1 MNQVW
6 LPLRSHLFSF
16 MFTIAITGGI
26 ACGKSTVSKML
37 TAACPAGT
45 GASFDCDAAVAEIY
59 GDPAVVE
66 RVALL
71 EPAANLSVNGD
82 LNRKLLRQR
91 AFESLEFREKLEAI
105 LHPLVLKQAR
115 EFADSVSD
123 GVKILF
129 VEVPLLY
136 ETDFP
141 LEREVE
147 LVVASSQESQIN
159 RLSSSRNIERE
170 LALQIIKSQMPL
182 EEKMKRADIVIWNDG
197 SNKAAES
204 QVRHLMERCNP
215 LFAV

>member
-1 MNQVW
+1 M
-6 LPLRSHLFSF
+6 L
-16 MFTIAITGGI
+16 TIAITGGI

-37 TAACPAGT
+37 TAACPAGA

-59 GDPAVVE
+59 EDPHVVE
-66 RVALL
+66 RVAML
-71 EPAANLSVNGD
+71 EPDMDLNVNGD

-91 AFESLEFREKLEAI
+91 AFESSEFREKLEAI

-136 ETDFP
+136 EADFP

-204 QVRHLMERCNP
+204 QVRHLIERCNP